1 MGTIERI
8 TITLTAEMAQTLRAA
23 VKGGDYATSSEI
35 VREALRDWSH
45 KRTLQQH
52 ELEQLRAEINKGI
65 ADIEAGRSSDFD
77 PQEIVG
83 LGERR
88 LRRARSK

>member
-45 KRTLQQH
+45 KRTLQQR

-88 LRRARSK
+88 LRSARSK